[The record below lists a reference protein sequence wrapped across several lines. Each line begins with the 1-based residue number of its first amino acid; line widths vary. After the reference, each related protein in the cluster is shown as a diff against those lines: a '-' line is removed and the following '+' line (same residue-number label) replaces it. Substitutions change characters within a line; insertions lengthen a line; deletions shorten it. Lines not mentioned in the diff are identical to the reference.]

1 MLKRIMLHIRRSA
14 FHVTSPQLLLLLY
27 DRIEN
32 QSASSKLFKLGGG
45 L

>member
-14 FHVTSPQLLLLLY
+14 FHVTLQLLLLLY